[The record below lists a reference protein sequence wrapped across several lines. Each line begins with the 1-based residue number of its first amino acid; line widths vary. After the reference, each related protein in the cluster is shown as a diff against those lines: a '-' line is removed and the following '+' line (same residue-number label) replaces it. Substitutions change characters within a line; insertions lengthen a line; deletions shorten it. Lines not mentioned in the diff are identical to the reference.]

1 MGNNNLL
8 IKNEF
13 ETNKLCAKI
22 MMASIGFLAVVYLM
36 QILKIFLSD
45 LFQVGIAFSIAT
57 ILLLIPAV
65 FVFVLKK
72 ESYWIKYMIVTNAV
86 LTVAII
92 NIFLSK
98 DVVVLWIYA
107 VTLASLYFSKKLS
120 WYSLIV
126 SMIFLT
132 TSQII
137 STNTGLMLDANYQ
150 NDWFIPVLSRDIEV
164 AALALIY
171 IILSGRTKN
180 MLENVVGSEE
190 QKTLLNKLLSLINKS
205 TKVSNILVSSVNTLS
220 NTTNETTKLNEQIT
234 NNTSQITIGSENANS
249 FINQATES
257 IFEISGSLSSTA
269 EEGKVVS
276 DMSAELNRLTE
287 NSGIIIKE
295 AVKEMKVI
303 EKTTIESKDII
314 NKLGQR
320 SNEIGQIVEVIK
332 EISGQTNLL
341 ALNAAI
347 EAARSGE
354 FGRGFAVVADEI
366 RKLAEQ
372 SEKATKEIASL
383 INEVLQDTSF
393 AVESMER
400 NAVLVGNGLDIINK
414 AGLSFENVAST
425 GKVVNDRVQEI
436 AQATQE
442 AADSGNKLVEL
453 VEEIRD
459 INNKNLDELKGIAH
473 ASQGQ
478 LISMKEVAASVDD
491 ISDISAELIQV
502 LEEMS

>member
-1 MGNNNLL
+1 MNKNNLL

-22 MMASIGFLAVVYLM
+22 MLASIGFLVVVYLM

-45 LFQVGIAFSIAT
+45 LFQVGIAFSIAA

-65 FVFVLKK
+65 LVFVLKK
-72 ESYWIKYMIVTNAV
+72 ENYWIKYLIVTNAA

-126 SMIFLT
+126 SMVFLT
-132 TSQII
+132 MSQII
-137 STNTGLMLDANYQ
+137 STNTGLMLDANYKD
-150 NDWFIPVLSRDIEV
+150 DWFIPVLSRDIEV

-180 MLENVVGSEE
+180 MLEDVVGSEE

-205 TKVSNILVSSVNTLS
+205 TKVSNILVSSVDLLS
-220 NTTNETTKLNEQIT
+220 NTTSETTKLNEQIT
-234 NNTSQITIGSENANS
+234 NNTSQITLGSENANS

-257 IFEISGSLSSTA
+257 ILGISSNLSNTA

-276 DMSAELNRLTE
+276 DMSAELNNLTE
-287 NSGIIIKE
+287 KSGIIIKE
-295 AVKEMKVI
+295 AVEEMKVI
-303 EKTTIESKDII
+303 ETTTVESKDII

-332 EISGQTNLL
+332 EISSQTNLL

-354 FGRGFAVVADEI
+354 YGRGFAVVSDEI

-372 SEKATKEIASL
+372 SEKATKEISTL
-383 INEVLQDTSF
+383 INEVLQDTNY
-393 AVESMER
+393 AVESMDR
-400 NAVLVGNGLDIINK
+400 NAVLVGKGLNIINE

-442 AADSGNKLVEL
+442 AADNGNKLVEL

-459 INNKNLDELKGIAH
+459 INNKNLVELKGISL

-478 LISMKEVAASVDD
+478 LISMKEVATSVDNIGD
-491 ISDISAELIQV
+491 ISEELIQV
-502 LEEMS
+502 LEEMN